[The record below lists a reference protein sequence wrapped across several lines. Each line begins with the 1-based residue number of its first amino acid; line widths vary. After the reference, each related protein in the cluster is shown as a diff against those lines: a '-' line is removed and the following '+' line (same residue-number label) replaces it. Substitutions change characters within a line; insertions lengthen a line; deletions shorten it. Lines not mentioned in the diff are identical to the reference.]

1 MSFLRSPITAGP
13 VRPSL
18 AFFHIN
24 HTVFVFLFLFISI
37 FFIFIISNYSTTLSS
52 GADWWIIDKPPVF

>member
-13 VRPSL
+13 VWPSL

-24 HTVFVFLFLFISI
+24 HTVFVLMFLFVFI
-37 FFIFIISNYSTTLSS
+37 FFIFIITNYSTNMSS
-52 GADWWIIDKPPVF
+52 GANLWIIDKPPVF

>member
-1 MSFLRSPITAGP
+1 MSFLGSPITAGP
-13 VRPSL
+13 VRPLSSDWHL
-18 AFFHIN
+18 FISIN
-24 HTVFVFLFLFISI
+24 HTVFCVFL